1 MKILTLKLPAMFG
14 DHHVVEVR
22 RLLTELPDI
31 SEIYA
36 SSAFRAVE
44 VEYDDAKVT
53 PTEIKTVLEEA
64 GYIEELP
71 VPVEI
76 GATTP
81 GANGEKAFFRHTTAY
96 QQAGSSISF
105 AQKIPYAGKPL
116 WPCPGFGVIEH
127 EEEVEHG

>member
-1 MKILTLKLPAMFG
+1 MKTLTLKLPAMFG

-31 SEIYA
+31 GEIYA
-36 SSAFRAVE
+36 SSAFRTVE
-44 VEYDDAKVT
+44 VQYDDTKVT
-53 PTEIKTVLEEA
+53 PTEVEKVLEEA
-64 GYIEELP
+64 GYLEELP

-76 GATTP
+76 GATSP
-81 GANGEKAFFRHTTAY
+81 GTNGDRAFFRHTTAY
-96 QQAGSSISF
+96 QQVGSSVSF

-127 EEEVEHG
+127 KEEVEHG